1 MRVLSLAPLLAG
13 LAIGATGAQ
22 EPLASPPGKG
32 ACVPYDHYDPLA
44 LDQCARERLSEG
56 DATTAR
62 ILVARAARL
71 APYDRRVARNLED
84 LAAGA
89 TPGIAPPAAPRPAVP
104 QSRARDILPEP
115 PRLWP
120 AK

>member
-1 MRVLSLAPLLAG
+1 MRVLSLTPLLAA
-13 LAIGATGAQ
+13 LAIGASVAQ
-22 EPLASPPGKG
+22 EPPASPAGQG

-44 LDQCARERLSEG
+44 LDRCARERLRQG
-56 DATTAR
+56 DVTAAR

-71 APYDRRVARNLED
+71 APDDRRVARNLEE
-84 LAAGA
+84 LEAGA
-89 TPGIAPPAAPRPAVP
+89 TPAIALPQTAVP
-104 QSRARDILPEP
+104 RSTALDIPPEP